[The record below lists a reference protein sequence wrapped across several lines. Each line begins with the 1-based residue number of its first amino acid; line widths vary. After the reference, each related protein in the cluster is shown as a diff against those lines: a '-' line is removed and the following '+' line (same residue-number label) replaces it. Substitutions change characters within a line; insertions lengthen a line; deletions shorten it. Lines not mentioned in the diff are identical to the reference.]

1 MARALRDAQS
11 STAEQQHKLFSAC
24 HKQFKQFDHRAG
36 WMVVNDVFPF
46 LRSNKEIKKQEVII
60 GLQFVLD
67 YGFSLR
73 SLTCALVEKFEILIF
88 DSKGMTVLDCMS
100 CKQIFTSITGV
111 LADSR

>member
-1 MARALRDAQS
+1 M
-11 STAEQQHKLFSAC
+11 
-24 HKQFKQFDHRAG
+24 
-36 WMVVNDVFPF
+36 
-46 LRSNKEIKKQEVII
+46 
-60 GLQFVLD
+60 LD

-100 CKQIFTSITGV
+100 CEQIFTSITGV